1 MVTKIVELRCNSSS
15 YDSGR
20 LTSKRTCSTMTLP
33 IQENSP
39 SSLGSLGAPLALRR
53 TPRLD
58 TGTPHDKRKEI
69 ALYFTNT
76 FDTYTRL
83 FDCLADDAGFYQKS
97 IPLRHPLIFYLGHTA
112 TFFVN
117 KLVLAKLLPERINPN
132 MESIF
137 AVGVDEMSWDD
148 LNDDHYDWP
157 AVQEV
162 LDYRAQVRQAVLDL
176 RSEEHTSQ

>member
-58 TGTPHDKRKEI
+58 TGTPHDKRKHI
-69 ALYFTNT
+69 ALYSTNT
-76 FDTYTRL
+76 FDNYTRL
-83 FDCLADDAGFYQKS
+83 FSFRDDAAGVYQNS
-97 IPLRHPLIFYLGHTA
+97 IP
-112 TFFVN
+112 
-117 KLVLAKLLPERINPN
+117 
-132 MESIF
+132 S
-137 AVGVDEMSWDD
+137 
-148 LNDDHYDWP
+148 
-157 AVQEV
+157 
-162 LDYRAQVRQAVLDL
+162 
-176 RSEEHTSQ
+176 